1 MTDKSVKI
9 FKLWSKDNITRNPFE
24 IEKRRFDNTLN
35 QNKTE
40 KTANLK
46 CKLKNFLLDMDEIK
60 TYQTYQIAFSFV
72 GP

>member
-35 QNKTE
+35 QNK
-40 KTANLK
+40 
-46 CKLKNFLLDMDEIK
+46 KLKKRRTELYF
-60 TYQTYQIAFSFV
+60 
-72 GP
+72 